1 MDERFIY
8 LIILIIF
15 EIYEASWQKA
25 DTFFKI
31 VENIFDKFKKGQ
43 IYFYLSHPSLWFIL
57 FIAIKYN
64 IFNFW
69 MVFMILLKISDIA
82 FKLWIIESLIKGKK
96 IEEIIGLPADIKIS
110 PYMIY
115 INTFVYTF
123 LFYKAIF

>member
-8 LIILIIF
+8 LIILILF

-25 DTFFKI
+25 DTFFGI
-31 VENIFDKFKKGQ
+31 IQNIFDRFKKGQ

-57 FIAIKYN
+57 YIAIKYN

-69 MVFMILLKISDIA
+69 MVFMILLKASDIA
-82 FKLWIIESLIKGKK
+82 FKLWIIESHMKGRK
-96 IEEIIGLPADIKIS
+96 IEEIIGLPTDIKIS
-110 PYMIY
+110 SYITY
-115 INTFVYTF
+115 INTLVYTF